1 LKREEL
7 RWILEE
13 SKRMPAGTPMA
24 AYLYM
29 VVGANEVSYKEL
41 VEMSN
46 KFDKLMEECG
56 LAAKWEAKGRKEE
69 QKQAVRRMQRYG
81 MDPVEIGKVL
91 ELPLSTVFSYL
102 KAE

>member
-1 LKREEL
+1 
-7 RWILEE
+7 
-13 SKRMPAGTPMA
+13 M
-24 AYLYM
+24 
-29 VVGANEVSYKEL
+29 GANRERHKEL
-41 VEMSN
+41 IEMASG
-46 KFDKLMEECG
+46 FEKLMEECG

-69 QKQAVRRMQRYG
+69 QKQAVRRMQRHG